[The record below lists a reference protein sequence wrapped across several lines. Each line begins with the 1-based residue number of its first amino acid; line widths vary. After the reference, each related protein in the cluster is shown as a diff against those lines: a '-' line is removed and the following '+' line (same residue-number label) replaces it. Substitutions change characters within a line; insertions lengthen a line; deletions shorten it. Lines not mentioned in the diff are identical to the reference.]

1 MLSLKRG
8 AAGRDPCAG
17 DPQGGTKCV
26 GDHDEKEKAV
36 TDAKATVTADSG
48 REQLARSSLGQ
59 LESISFTKG
68 SRGDWIRTSD
78 LLNPVLWVEAATS
91 RRMSQM
97 QAF

>member
-48 REQLARSSLGQ
+48 REQLARSRLFPAQPCPPGRDSTCDDRLDEARQPSRAGAWP
-59 LESISFTKG
+59 LEL
-68 SRGDWIRTSD
+68 R
-78 LLNPVLWVEAATS
+78 
-91 RRMSQM
+91 
-97 QAF
+97 